1 MLLTDDEIKAIDWMQ
16 GGLHFARAIESAVL
30 KKLKAQEPVAWRYR
44 FGNVWMFDTYRLN
57 GCDADEAVPV
67 FTNPLPPADVVR
79 DDPRIAELE
88 AVLREC
94 REALVHCEGVFD
106 EVRGYPI
113 TYDLTIEAIAK
124 IDEVLKCQ

>member
-1 MLLTDDEIKAIDWMQ
+1 MSDIAGIVINTDVLPDEDGMYRHDVLSCTRLPNQAELF
-16 GGLHFARAIESAVL
+16 LH
-30 KKLKAQEPVAWRYR
+30 P
-44 FGNVWMFDTYRLN
+44 
-57 GCDADEAVPV
+57 
-67 FTNPLPPADVVR
+67 
-79 DDPRIAELE
+79 DPRVAELE

-124 IDEVLKCQ
+124 IDEVLLK